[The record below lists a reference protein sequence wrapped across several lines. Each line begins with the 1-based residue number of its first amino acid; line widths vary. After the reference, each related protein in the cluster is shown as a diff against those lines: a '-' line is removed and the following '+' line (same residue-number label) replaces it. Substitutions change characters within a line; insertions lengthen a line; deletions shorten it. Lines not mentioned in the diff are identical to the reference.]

1 MTEHMLTTV
10 DNPYNPFTDFDE
22 WYAWDA
28 RAGYHTPAYLA
39 RIVRTSHELSDADD
53 DVAVESAIDEIVEHN
68 LLGVYKKLSSDNK
81 DPIVPVDVRNA
92 LGLAPTE

>member
-1 MTEHMLTTV
+1 MAENMLTTV

-28 RAGYHTPAYLA
+28 RAGYHTLAYLA
-39 RIVRTSHELSDADD
+39 RIVRTSHELSDAYDD
-53 DVAVESAIDEIVEHN
+53 AAVESAIDEIVAHN

-81 DPIVPVDVRNA
+81 DPIVPVDVHSA